1 MRKRLRFNIKKHWK
15 RLKSWAGLESK
26 LRHKLFLMLFV
37 MLSIPFMFFSY
48 LAIHKTSNY
57 LFLEAKQ
64 ESQYLSVRLQHFV
77 DHYFIALFINTQEL
91 FQDFLVEH
99 PSATIFNHKNSPL
112 LWSVST
118 NPELLAFSIENH
130 SHRQLLALNKSKL
143 KMEWRDQVNWRQ
155 IIYDKKSFEIAP
167 PHFDNQFKTTV
178 LPVRFEVNGHGLPH
192 YLVTILVDIGYFENA
207 LLKWHFGDDTTVTM
221 ATIGGTIILPP
232 TFPPDRPL
240 AIEKL
245 RLHQS
250 GRSSYIE
257 LVTHKDGHAF
267 YLSYTRS
274 TFLKWGIFVERQTT
288 IASDLVRRL
297 RIIFIIFIAGTLL
310 ISLLGSFWIVGKIVG
325 PIEALDAGIKLMEN
339 GLLVEP
345 LPVTSKDEIAR
356 LTMSFNEMMQTLNVR
371 EEEIKSQNN
380 KLAFLND
387 ITRTINQ
394 TSNLSDILSLVMKKT
409 IAQLQAYSGWV
420 YILDRQGAYL
430 RCMAHDGLLA
440 EPLPEISM
448 TATEHHPL
456 AKVIGSGQVQVFHDQ
471 QSLASLFPSMPFP
484 ASTEVM
490 LIPLRS
496 QKKVVGLIGIGSRR
510 QSKFKMRDRA
520 WAGKIGDELGIVI
533 ENAQLYSELQLRLN
547 ELEAV
552 NKDLQELDQFKTRIL
567 SNVSHELRTPLTSI
581 KSYVE
586 LFLCDK
592 IGPLDSMQKDKLAI
606 IKRNITHLLTL
617 IEDLL
622 VLSKLQDQKK
632 HLKNMEVANLQELVD
647 EVIAATEEMAKAKG
661 LTLQRAGTTQSIMV
675 RINRSKIVQVMQNLV
690 SNAIKFTEQGSIT
703 IRLTLSTPESTPS
716 STVPMVKLEVADTG
730 IGIPKKS
737 LPKIF
742 HRFYQI
748 DSSSTR
754 KYVGTGL
761 GLSIVKEILD
771 AHQSKIHVASEENR
785 GSTFSFELPVV
796 NQVTV

>member
-1 MRKRLRFNIKKHWK
+1 MKKRVRLTIKRFWRKLRLW
-15 RLKSWAGLESK
+15 SGLESK
-26 LRHKLFLMLFV
+26 LRYKLFFMLFIL
-37 MLSIPFMFFSY
+37 LSLPFIFFSY

-64 ESQYLSVRLQHFV
+64 ESQYLSVRLQQFV
-77 DHYFIALFINTQEL
+77 DHYFIDLFNNTENL
-91 FQDFLVEH
+91 FQDFLVAH
-99 PSATIFNHKNSPL
+99 PSATIFNQINSPL
-112 LWSVST
+112 LRSINA
-118 NPELLAFSIENH
+118 NPALLAFSVEGPG
-130 SHRQLLALNKSKL
+130 HRQLLSLNKSKF
-143 KMEWRDQVNWRQ
+143 KKEWRVQLRWRR
-155 IIYDKKSFEIAP
+155 IRYDKRSFEIAP
-167 PHFDNQFKTTV
+167 PHFDEQFKTTV
-178 LPVRFEVNGHGLPH
+178 LPVRFN
-192 YLVTILVDIGYFENA
+192 VTSHEHRRFRVIVLVDVGYFENA
-207 LLKWHFGDDTTVTM
+207 LLKWRFGDDTTVTM
-221 ATIGGTIILPP
+221 ASEDGTVIIPP
-232 TFPPDRPL
+232 TFPPNRPL

-257 LVTHKDGHAF
+257 LVTRKRGHAF
-267 YLSYTRS
+267 YLSYIRS

-297 RIIFIIFIAGTLL
+297 RTIFIFFIAGTLL
-310 ISLLGSFWIVGKIVG
+310 ISLLGSLWIVAKIVG

-345 LPVTSKDEIAR
+345 LPVMSKDEIAR
-356 LTMSFNEMMQTLNVR
+356 LTISFNQMMQTLKVR
-371 EEEIKSQNN
+371 EEEIKLQNK

-394 TSNLSDILSLVMKKT
+394 SANLHDILSLAMKKIIT
-409 IAQLQAYSGWV
+409 QLQAYSAWV
-420 YILDRQGAYL
+420 YILDRQGSYL
-430 RCMAHDGLLA
+430 HCMAHQGLLKD
-440 EPLPEISM
+440 PVPELNL
-448 TATEHHPL
+448 TVEEHQPWV
-456 AKVIGSGQVQVFHDQ
+456 KVITNDQVHILHEPP
-471 QSLASLFPSMPFP
+471 SSSAHFPEMPFP
-484 ASTEVM
+484 GSTELM

-510 QSKFKMRDRA
+510 QARFKMRDLA
-520 WAGKIGDELGIVI
+520 WAEKIGNELGIAI

-586 LFLCDK
+586 LFLDGK
-592 IGPLDSMQKDKLAI
+592 IGPLDNMQKDKLAI

-632 HLKNMEVANLQELVD
+632 HFKNLEVVNLQELVD
-647 EVIAATEEMAKAKG
+647 EVIAATEEMARAKG
-661 LTLQRAGTTQSIMV
+661 LQLQRMGASQSVMV
-675 RINRSKIVQVMQNLV
+675 RINRSKIVQVLHNLV
-690 SNAIKFTEQGSIT
+690 SNAIKFTDQGGIT
-703 IRLTLSTPESTPS
+703 IRLSLNASKQAPL
-716 STVPMVKLEVADTG
+716 VKVEVIDTG
-730 IGIPKKS
+730 TGIPQKL

-748 DSSSTR
+748 DNSSTR

-771 AHQSKIHVASEENR
+771 AHQSLIHVQSEENK

-796 NQVTV
+796 NQVVI